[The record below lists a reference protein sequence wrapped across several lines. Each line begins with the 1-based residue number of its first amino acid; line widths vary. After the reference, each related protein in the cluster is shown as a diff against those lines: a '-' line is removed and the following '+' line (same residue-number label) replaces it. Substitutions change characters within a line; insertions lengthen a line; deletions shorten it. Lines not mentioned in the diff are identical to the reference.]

1 MLWGTG
7 RRVLRRGTVWNKRA
21 SSGEKGSV
29 MHNRRVPLGRGEVRV
44 FPEEG
49 PSVAWGAGIGC
60 CDGRGQY
67 CLWELEML
75 QVVGSQPSWVGGI

>member
-1 MLWGTG
+1 MFLGEGLCGIRGLPQG
-7 RRVLRRGTVWNKRA
+7 RKAVSCKIEGC
-21 SSGEKGSV
+21 
-29 MHNRRVPLGRGEVRV
+29 PLGRGEVRV

-60 CDGRGQY
+60 CDRRGQY